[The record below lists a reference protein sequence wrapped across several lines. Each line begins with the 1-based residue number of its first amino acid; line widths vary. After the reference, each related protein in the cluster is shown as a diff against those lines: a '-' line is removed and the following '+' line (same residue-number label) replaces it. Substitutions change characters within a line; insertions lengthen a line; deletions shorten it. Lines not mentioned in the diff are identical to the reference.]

1 MRVVRYNQ
9 PMRMLLVT
17 LLLSALPLLAVAADC
32 GSGCEGQCSCQPE
45 CDSIS
50 FITLCLTGSN
60 LCDAPAHK
68 CPEPDIPCAPCIRE
82 RCADHKLPVFFKP
95 CAPRICLRDM
105 CHKPAVVVTVV
116 EPCAD

>member
-1 MRVVRYNQ
+1 MRYNQ

-32 GSGCEGQCSCQPE
+32 AGGCVDGCGCQPE

-50 FITLCLTGSN
+50 FITLCLSGPSH
-60 LCDAPAHK
+60 CPPAHK
-68 CPEPDIPCAPCIRE
+68 CPDPYIPCAPCIRE
-82 RCADHKLPVFFKP
+82 RCADHKLPVYFEP
-95 CAPRICLRDM
+95 CAPRICLREV

-116 EPCAD
+116 DPCAD